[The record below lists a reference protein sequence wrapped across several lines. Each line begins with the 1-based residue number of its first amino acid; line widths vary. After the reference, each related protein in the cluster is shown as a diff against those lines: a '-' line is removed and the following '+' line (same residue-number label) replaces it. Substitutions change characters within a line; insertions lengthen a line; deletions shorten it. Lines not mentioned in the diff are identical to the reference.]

1 MRKEASLEEW
11 RELYE
16 VAIKIKELKPWEH
29 LWDLDLFTLLLPD
42 SEPIVSSIMGKGGE
56 FFGIGSYV
64 GPEAISK
71 FYDMLNKKNI
81 PHKQMYRYQDDNVLM
96 CYFGDREELTTK
108 ERKLIKDLGLKF
120 WGRNNWIYFH
130 SFKKGYA
137 PYILDQDEVLQ
148 ETEILKNLYM
158 SLKSYIEMGLEVDF
172 EGGNTLLRMYD
183 FEEEKWLNL
192 KSPIMFPEPQYMTPV
207 IEDELLIANLRKE
220 KPNRNIWEID
230 ISYLGSF
237 IRDKEYERP
246 VNIRMCVL
254 LERKS
259 GVVINQDMVYPLD
272 DDNQIILNVL
282 IPSMMKF
289 GRPSKILVRDEYF
302 YYILKD
308 LCERM
313 KIKLEIKEKLRA
325 IDSFLEEFSRFG
337 L

>member
-56 FFGIGSYV
+56 FFGVGSYV
-64 GPEAISK
+64 GSEAISK
-71 FYDMLNKKNI
+71 FFDMLNKKNI
-81 PHKQMYRYQDDNVLM
+81 PPEQMFRYQDDNVLM
-96 CYFGDREELTTK
+96 CYFGDREELTAK
-108 ERKLIKDLGLKF
+108 ERKIIKDLGLKF
-120 WGRNNWIYFH
+120 RGKGNWIYFH

-158 SLKSYIEMGLEVDF
+158 SLRSYIEIGLEVDF
-172 EGGNTLLRMYD
+172 EGGNTLLRLYD
-183 FEEEKWLNL
+183 SERDEWLNFE
-192 KSPIMFPEPQYMTPV
+192 SPIMFPEPEYMTPV
-207 IEDELLIANLRKE
+207 IEDELLIANLKKQE
-220 KPNRNIWEID
+220 QNKNIWEMD

-246 VNIRMCVL
+246 VNSRICVL
-254 LERKS
+254 AERKS
-259 GVVINQDMVYPLD
+259 GVVINQDMFYPID
-272 DDNQIILNVL
+272 DDIQVTLNML
-282 IPSMMKF
+282 ISSIMRF
-289 GRPSKILVRDEYF
+289 GRPSKILVRDECF
-302 YYILKD
+302 YHILKD
-308 LCERM
+308 LCERI
-313 KIKLEIKEKLRA
+313 KIKLEIKERLRA
-325 IDSFLEEFSRFG
+325 IDSFLTEFSKFG